1 MHGNQSGEFV
11 CGYWGL
17 KSCKVAVKK
26 ANPNIKEGFFPHFR
40 EGIQSDTM

>member
-11 CGYWGL
+11 CGYRGL
-17 KSCKVAVKK
+17 KSCKLAVKK
-26 ANPNIKEGFFPHFR
+26 ANPNKKLFFTHFR